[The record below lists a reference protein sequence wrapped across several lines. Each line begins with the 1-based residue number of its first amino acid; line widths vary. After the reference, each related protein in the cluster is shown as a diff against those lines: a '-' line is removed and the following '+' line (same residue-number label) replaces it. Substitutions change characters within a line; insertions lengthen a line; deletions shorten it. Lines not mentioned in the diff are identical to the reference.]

1 MLASRMDV
9 RVSMLAAIGLGV
21 VGALLVYLASPKQNW
36 QARPFVT
43 AARVA
48 GAVAL
53 LVAVL
58 LWCRALGVG
67 AGIAAALTMT
77 MFVWVL
83 APYAGWWWL
92 ARRRGERGR

>member
-1 MLASRMDV
+1 
-9 RVSMLAAIGLGV
+9 VSVLAAIGLGV
-21 VGALLVYLASPKQNW
+21 AGALLVYLSSPKQNW

-53 LVAVL
+53 LGAVL

-67 AGIAAALTMT
+67 AGIAAALTT
-77 MFVWVL
+77 IMFAWVL
-83 APYAGWWWL
+83 APYAGWWFA
-92 ARRRGERGR
+92 ARRRGEDGR